1 MNRSV
6 HGIELT
12 AAGRAFLDHARLALT
27 QAEAAKEAARRAAQP
42 AKPTLALGFLT
53 GKEIDWLPEAMRIL
67 HNELPNIEV
76 TVSSQNSPDLAD
88 ALMRGRLDAAFMR
101 PERRDVVELRELVG
115 ETFII
120 PSKTAP
126 TSRAVIEDYLK
137 RSGLDII
144 PDHEVDNI
152 THAVSMIASTGA
164 VALLPAY
171 PSNLLPWSVTSRPL
185 QGEAPTIDLVVGYSK
200 ANTSPVLK
208 LFLSR
213 IDELTAGVSGK
224 ADRRSGAGSARAPR

>member
-1 MNRSV
+1 
-6 HGIELT
+6 
-12 AAGRAFLDHARLALT
+12 
-27 QAEAAKEAARRAAQP
+27 
-42 AKPTLALGFLT
+42 
-53 GKEIDWLPEAMRIL
+53 
-67 HNELPNIEV
+67 
-76 TVSSQNSPDLAD
+76 
-88 ALMRGRLDAAFMR
+88 MRGRLPAAFMR
-101 PERRDVVELRELVG
+101 PERADDLVYRRVTTGLFVVMFPSDHRLAVHDAVELREIVG

-126 TSRAVIEDYLK
+126 TSRVVIEDYLK

-171 PSNLLPWSVTSRPL
+171 PNNLLPWSVISRPIR
-185 QGEAPTIDLVVGYSK
+185 GDAPTVDLVVGYNK
-200 ANTSPVLK
+200 ANRSPILK

-213 IDELTAGVSGK
+213 VDDL
-224 ADRRSGAGSARAPR
+224 SARMSSKGRMAP